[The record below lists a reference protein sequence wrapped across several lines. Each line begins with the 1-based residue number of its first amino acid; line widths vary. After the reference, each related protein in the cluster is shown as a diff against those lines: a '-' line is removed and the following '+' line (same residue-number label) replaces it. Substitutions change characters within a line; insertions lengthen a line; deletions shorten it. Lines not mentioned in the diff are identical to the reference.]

1 MLGMRFVRFGATAFL
16 TGGLFSGVPG
26 ASAAQTQTAASGS
39 TYVVVYNQSAV
50 PADAAGSIARA
61 GGSLVQSYDAIGVAI
76 ASSSSAQFRQ
86 EVRKDTRVD
95 EAAPTA
101 NFGVRLKDRL
111 NEGQDG
117 VAASSLASTP
127 ATDSDSLSG
136 LQWDMRQIKAPEAHA
151 ITGGSP
157 LGRWSATSTPAS
169 TTTTPTSQPNV
180 DFADSANC
188 VSGAAVPRRAAE
200 RRQRPRHAHGRHHR
214 RGRQRHRDRRR
225 RAQRAH
231 RRHQGR
237 RRRRLLLPRGRR
249 LRVHVGGRPTTSTSR
264 TTATL
269 PIPAF
274 QLQERPGQRAI
285 WTAERAPSSS
295 RSNGVLV
302 VAAEGNAAT
311 TLPIRPRT

>member
-26 ASAAQTQTAASGS
+26 ASAAQTQTATSGS

-76 ASSSSAQFRQ
+76 ATSSSAQFRQ

-136 LQWDMRQIKAPEAHA
+136 LQWDMRQIKAPEAHRDHRREPVGA
-151 ITGGSP
+151 GGDIDTGLDYKHP
-157 LGRWSATSTPAS
+157 DLKR
-169 TTTTPTSQPNV
+169 NV
-180 DFADSANC
+180 DFANSASC
-188 VSGAAVPRRAAE
+188 ITGRPDTCAGGLE
-200 RRQRPRHAHGRHHR
+200 RRQRPWDPHRGHNCRGQQRARH
-214 RGRQRHRDRRR
+214 RRR

-231 RRHQGR
+231 RRDQGR
-237 RRRRLLLPRGRR
+237 RHQRFLLPRSRG
-249 LRVHVGGRPTTSTSR
+249 LRVHVGGDPQRRHHQQQLLRRPFLLQ
-264 TTATL
+264 L
-269 PIPAF
+269 P
-274 QLQERPGQRAI
+274 ERPGPAGD
-285 WTAERAPSSS
+285 SD
-295 RSNGVLV
+295 G
-302 VAAEGNAAT
+302 
-311 TLPIRPRT
+311 